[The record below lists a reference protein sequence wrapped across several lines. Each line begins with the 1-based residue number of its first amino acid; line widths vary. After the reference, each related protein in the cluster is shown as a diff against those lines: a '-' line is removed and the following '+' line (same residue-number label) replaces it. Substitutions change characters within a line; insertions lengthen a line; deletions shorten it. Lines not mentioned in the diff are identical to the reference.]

1 MAWEHR
7 EGSGSL
13 FKNDQKGNEKAPG
26 YRGEIL
32 LGGVLYEL
40 AGWLKEGK
48 NGKFFSI
55 SGKPKENVNH
65 SQGYKSQVGDEKEEI
80 DDSGIP
86 F

>member
-1 MAWEHR
+1 MAWEPK

-13 FKNDQKGNEKAPG
+13 FKAEQKSEKAPG

-40 AGWLKEGK
+40 AGWIKEGK
-48 NGKFFSI
+48 SGKFFSL
-55 SGKPKENVNH
+55 SGKPKGET
-65 SQGYKSQVGDEKEEI
+65 YKNGLRQEAPKDSIADMA
-80 DDSGIP
+80 DDIP

>member
-40 AGWLKEGK
+40 AGWVKEG
-48 NGKFFSI
+48 NTGKFFSLA
-55 SGKPKENVNH
+55 GKPKEAKQAKP
-65 SQGYKSQVGDEKEEI
+65 QGSIADM
-80 DDSGIP
+80 DSDIP
-86 F
+86 FN